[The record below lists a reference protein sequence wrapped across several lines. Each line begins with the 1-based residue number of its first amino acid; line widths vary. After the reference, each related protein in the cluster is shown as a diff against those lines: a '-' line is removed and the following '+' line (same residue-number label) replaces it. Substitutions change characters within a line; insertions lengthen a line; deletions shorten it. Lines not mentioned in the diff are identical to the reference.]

1 MWWLAIQRSQE
12 IFKTTLPHGNQASC
26 ITGQAFAFLERKKK
40 IWAQRTEAIIQ
51 GHHFIK
57 CVSTESI
64 ILVANHIAKAKK
76 PFTVGAG
83 LILPVAQDTCEISG

>member
-1 MWWLAIQRSQE
+1 METNHPALQVKPLH
-12 IFKTTLPHGNQASC
+12 FKKEKN
-26 ITGQAFAFLERKKK
+26 
-40 IWAQRTEAIIQ
+40 IWAQRTEEIIN

-76 PFTVGAG
+76 PFTVGEG
-83 LILPVAQDTCEISG
+83 LILPVVQDTCEISG